1 VRAWFDLLKNSTL
14 LGREPAPSQIL
25 GLFQDGADFN
35 GDIPVRMDPK
45 ASKSECIEIIVND
58 SDRLKDRKL
67 LSNFL

>member
-1 VRAWFDLLKNSTL
+1 VRAWFDLPKNSTL

-25 GLFQDGADFN
+25 GLFQDGAYFN
-35 GDIPVRMDPK
+35 GDLPARMKPK

-58 SDRLKDRKL
+58 SERLKDRKL